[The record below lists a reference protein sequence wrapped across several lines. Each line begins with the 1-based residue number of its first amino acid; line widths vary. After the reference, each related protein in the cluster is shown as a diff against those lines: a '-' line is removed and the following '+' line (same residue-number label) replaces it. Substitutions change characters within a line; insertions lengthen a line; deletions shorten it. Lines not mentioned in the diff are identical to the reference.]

1 MAFRKYSTK
10 EKEAMNAKWAA
21 DRAEKKQ
28 QQKMRLLKRQREAD
42 KRRQIGE
49 KNRKERQ
56 ERIDARNAD
65 IATARKNRK
74 KVGDK
79 RLSTNKSMLDHLIK
93 H

>member
-1 MAFRKYSTK
+1 
-10 EKEAMNAKWAA
+10 MNAKSAA

-28 QQKMRLLKRQREAD
+28 QQKLRLLKRQREAD
-42 KRRQIGE
+42 KRRQVGE

-79 RLSTNKSMLDHLIK
+79 RRSTNKSMLDNLIK

>member
-79 RLSTNKSMLDHLIK
+79 RRSTNKSMLDHLIK

>member
-1 MAFRKYSTK
+1 
-10 EKEAMNAKWAA
+10 MNAKSAS

-28 QQKMRLLKRQREAD
+28 QQKLRLLKRQREAD
-42 KRRQIGE
+42 KRRKVGE

-79 RLSTNKSMLDHLIK
+79 RRSTNKSMLDNLIK